1 MRGWEPASSTRCR
14 QRAEGTTYPAGTAK
28 FDPFIE
34 KEKRTAT
41 QTSGSRCRGDEHS
54 TMVLRARAPQGLDSA
69 NGRCRGC
76 QKQPPVFLE
85 QGHHPAE
92 GTAAEIP
99 TNGSTAAKPA
109 EVLQTKAGAVL
120 ISKGEIMAL
129 ITTSPVSIEPS

>member
-1 MRGWEPASSTRCR
+1 MSTAQWCCELAHPEGWIQQTGG
-14 QRAEGTTYPAGTAK
+14 AEGAK
-28 FDPFIE
+28 
-34 KEKRTAT
+34 
-41 QTSGSRCRGDEHS
+41 SRPCFFGACR
-54 TMVLRARAPQGLDSA
+54 
-69 NGRCRGC
+69 
-76 QKQPPVFLE
+76 E